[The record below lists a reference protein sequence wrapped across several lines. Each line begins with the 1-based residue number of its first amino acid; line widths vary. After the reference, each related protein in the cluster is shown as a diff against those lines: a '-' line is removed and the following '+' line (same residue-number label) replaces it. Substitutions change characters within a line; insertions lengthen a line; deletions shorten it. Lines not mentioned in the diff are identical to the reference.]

1 MTLAELSFVR
11 HLMFDVLNSL
21 HVRTLFC
28 LFRLFA
34 LFLFILFSSF
44 CLLHIFYSFDQ
55 YIYIYIPQF
64 CGILFVPFVLFCIY
78 SVCFVCFDVF
88 QLLYIYIHI
97 FHSLLLDDLF
107 VLSIWFIL
115 ICLNYCLNNSINFL
129 SYIFV
134 SLCNLF
140 CPVPQSHN
148 LNFNQRRAWWRR
160 LATNLNN
167 PQVDRTVF
175 TVDIWV
181 CLKIVYPFLPNGF
194 ADHYPY
200 FLWLFHWE
208 YSLFSS
214 PNPYTVDCF

>member
-55 YIYIYIPQF
+55 YIYIYSPV
-64 CGILFVPFVLFCIY
+64 LWHFVRSICA
-78 SVCFVCFDVF
+78 
-88 QLLYIYIHI
+88 LLYLLCLLRLFWCISVIIYIHI

>member
-1 MTLAELSFVR
+1 MCEPYFVYFVCLLYSYSSYLVHSAYFTYFIHLTNIYIFPSFVAFCSF
-11 HLMFDVLNSL
+11 HLCSFVF
-21 HVRTLFC
+21 TLF
-28 LFRLFA
+28 A
-34 LFLFILFSSF
+34 S
-44 CLLHIFYSFDQ
+44 
-55 YIYIYIPQF
+55 
-64 CGILFVPFVLFCIY
+64 FVLMYFSY
-78 SVCFVCFDVF
+78 
-88 QLLYIYIHI
+88 YIYIHI